1 MKKTSLLKIAG
12 ALLIVI
18 GVFFTPLTSIAK
30 AGRQACIPEGGS
42 CSIFSGPPCC
52 DHNTCWKARCRDAV

>member
-1 MKKTSLLKIAG
+1 MKKSSLLKFAG

-18 GVFFTPLTSIAK
+18 GVFFTPLTSVAK

-42 CSIFSGPPCC
+42 CSFSSPRCC
-52 DHNTCWKARCRDAV
+52 APNTCWKGKCRDAV